1 MTSSADDKGLPPGA
15 FRVGSAT
22 FGDGRLSLIA
32 GPCVIESAEHAL
44 MMARECMERAR
55 RAGLDYVFKSSFDK
69 ANRSSIESFRGPG
82 LEEGLSTLRR
92 VKEELGLPVLTDVHD
107 IAQVEAVA
115 EVADIL
121 QIPAFLCRQTD
132 LILAAARTG
141 RAVNVK
147 KGQFLAPRDAR
158 QIVLKARAEG
168 CEKLLLTERGVS
180 FGYNNLIVDMRS
192 FPIMREFGAPVVF
205 DVTHALQ
212 LPGGLG
218 HATGGLSQYIEPLA
232 RAGVACGVDAVFM
245 EVHDRPEVAPS
256 DGPNMLPLERLGPL
270 LMMLRDIHELVRRG
284 GAQQQQQQQQAAG

>member
-1 MTSSADDKGLPPGA
+1 MKRDKEVTGTGA
-15 FRVGSAT
+15 FKVGNAT

-32 GPCVIESAEHAL
+32 GPCVIESLEHAL
-44 MMARECMERAR
+44 MMARACAERAR
-55 RAGLDYVFKSSFDK
+55 AAGLDFVFKSSFDK

-82 LEEGLSTLRR
+82 MQEGLNILRR
-92 VKEELGLPVLTDVHD
+92 VKEETGLPVLTDIHD
-107 IAQVEAVA
+107 RAQVEEVA

-121 QIPAFLCRQTD
+121 QIPAFLSRQTD
-132 LILAAARTG
+132 LIIAAVKTG

-147 KGQFLAPRDAR
+147 KGQFLAPADAR
-158 QIVLKARAEG
+158 NIVEKARRAG
-168 CEKLLLTERGVS
+168 CEKLLLTERGAS
-180 FGYNNLIVDMRS
+180 FGYNNLVVDMRA

-205 DVTHALQ
+205 DVTHSLQ

-218 HATGGLSQYIEPLA
+218 HATGGLSEYIEPLA

-270 LMMLRDIHELVRRG
+270 LFVLRDIHALINRTAG
-284 GAQQQQQQQQAAG
+284 GRQQAAD